1 MLSSNFIS
9 YHTLNIFM
17 FMFHREELESL
28 KSEKPNPDER
38 RTVDGSKLT
47 TTGSDGNGNTEEM
60 ETGAGDEDS
69 DEVVGEIAEDR
80 LDDSTDSSLEGETAT
95 KSEEAVSLFK
105 KLLSINQESNA
116 AAAANTSEGGDN
128 VHDMV
133 PTKILNGRQV
143 SNRSISP
150 K

>member
-1 MLSSNFIS
+1 MS
-9 YHTLNIFM
+9 
-17 FMFHREELESL
+17 MFHREELESL

-47 TTGSDGNGNTEEM
+47 TTGSDENGNTEEM
-60 ETGAGDEDS
+60 DS

-80 LDDSTDSSLEGETAT
+80 LDDSTDSSLEGETVT

-143 SNRSISP
+143 SNRFISP
-150 K
+150 KQ